1 MARIQLRDTTVYL
14 QDGLSGT
21 AQVNETTETSGLLAS
36 PAELTTTPGVAA
48 TTDEVQEIEQYAVNP
63 VGGTFT
69 LTLTLNGA
77 PNTVTTAAIAYNANA
92 ATVETAIDVAITADT
107 GVATAISWT
116 NGDIS
121 VSGGALT
128 AAALVLTFDGLS
140 VDKLD
145 QGQTTISGAGLL
157 NGTLSGQTTL
167 AVDTVVLNT
176 DDTDFI
182 PVGGRFTLAGEAGA
196 TQPIHTVLTR
206 TGNPTTS
213 ITFTPAL
220 ANFTGNGANTVLTFL
235 PQQIEIR
242 VGDGDLSWTEA
253 REVLYDLDRDILDDV
268 RLGPEQPLELNAAFV
283 FEWASTGTGET
294 ISPID
299 AIKRINDAEEWV
311 SSDSDQCRPYAIDV
325 IVDHVVPCGTNQDQ
339 RFAFEDFRWD
349 SLEYSIQ
356 DAAITLTG
364 RCNRTDALVERLNI
378 E

>member
-21 AQVNETTETSGLLAS
+21 AQVNEGTETSGLLAS
-36 PAELTTTPGVAA
+36 PAESTTTPGVAA

-77 PNTVTTAAIAYNANA
+77 PNAVTTAAIAYNANA
-92 ATVETAIDVAITADT
+92 ATVETAIDVAVTADT
-107 GVATAISWT
+107 GVATAITWT
-116 NGDIS
+116 NGDIT
-121 VSGGALT
+121 VSGGPLT
-128 AAALVLTFDGLS
+128 AAALVLTFDGGS
-140 VDKLD
+140 VDELD
-145 QGQTTISGAGLL
+145 QGQTTINGALLL

-167 AVDTVVLNT
+167 AVDTVSINT

-182 PVGGRFTLAGEAGA
+182 PVGARFTLAGEVGSLV
-196 TQPIHTVLTR
+196 HTVLTR

-213 ITFTPAL
+213 ITLTPAL
-220 ANFTGNGANTVLTFL
+220 ANFVGNGANTVLTFL

-299 AIKRINDAEEWV
+299 AIKRINDAAEWV

-325 IVDHVVPCGTNQDQ
+325 VVDHVVPCGTNQDQ
-339 RFAFEDFRWD
+339 RFSFEDFRWD

-364 RCNRTDALVERLNI
+364 RCNRTDALVERLTI